1 MINDIYD
8 IIIEKGKDKKILILS
23 GNELSD
29 LSETPLYKNLL
40 NYESIGNIEKL
51 FSNKN
56 DNLYGV
62 WNWILNK
69 RAELKNNHP
78 NINHYSLNKLE
89 QYYKNNFALITQN
102 IDGLHSKAGS
112 YRLIEFNGNLY
123 TEKLIHDN
131 EINNNNSWKILRI
144 DNSDLYVMPNILF
157 DNEKVEKSISIQSKL
172 LAQSADICIV
182 VGVTKEQDSFTDLPM
197 IAKKY
202 NDAYVIE
209 INNKESIVAYSDLYI
224 KEKLENI
231 LPILVKLIIGI
242 EEGVSFK
249 T

>member
-1 MINDIYD
+1 MF
-8 IIIEKGKDKKILILS
+8 
-23 GNELSD
+23 
-29 LSETPLYKNLL
+29 
-40 NYESIGNIEKL
+40 KL
-51 FSNKN
+51 K
-56 DNLYGV
+56 
-62 WNWILNK
+62 
-69 RAELKNNHP
+69 
-78 NINHYSLNKLE
+78 
-89 QYYKNNFALITQN
+89 
-102 IDGLHSKAGS
+102 
-112 YRLIEFNGNLY
+112 
-123 TEKLIHDN
+123 
-131 EINNNNSWKILRI
+131 
-144 DNSDLYVMPNILF
+144 
-157 DNEKVEKSISIQSKL
+157 SIQSKL